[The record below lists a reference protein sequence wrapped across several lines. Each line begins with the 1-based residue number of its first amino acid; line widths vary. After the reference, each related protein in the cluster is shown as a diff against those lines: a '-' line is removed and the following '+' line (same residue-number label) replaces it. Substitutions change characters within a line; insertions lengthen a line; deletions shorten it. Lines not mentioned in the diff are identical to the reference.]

1 MSWSPSSSVSAAPPP
16 AEPPTAWTACHTL
29 ALDDAPSRVCS
40 SCAPSRVC
48 SNCCEEIISGGE
60 GDGGGGRRHA
70 CKQLACVQVVE
81 ARLGRGPGARVVG
94 RVIGRGTSS
103 AVAWAHG
110 SDGVHCVS
118 PGDLPTWWTS
128 VELRRAR
135 AERRQ
140 LRHAR
145 AAACERAADRDG
157 AVAGGTR
164 VPLLGTT
171 FGEAATLRF
180 RFEVSGDRRR
190 SLCLWAARRSCAR
203 RRRRVTLDATCAS
216 ACGGGVGGV
225 SDGVDG
231 GGGMIAGDGVGGED

>member
-1 MSWSPSSSVSAAPPP
+1 MARATVVVVDGTLASSSP
-16 AEPPTAWTACHTL
+16 A
-29 ALDDAPSRVCS
+29 SRWL
-40 SCAPSRVC
+40 RL
-48 SNCCEEIISGGE
+48 G
-60 GDGGGGRRHA
+60 
-70 CKQLACVQVVE
+70 
-81 ARLGRGPGARVVG
+81 LGRGPGARVVG

-164 VPLLGTT
+164 VPLLGAT

-190 SLCLWAARRSCAR
+190 SLCLWAARSSCVRGAA
-203 RRRRVTLDATCAS
+203 VA
-216 ACGGGVGGV
+216 
-225 SDGVDG
+225 
-231 GGGMIAGDGVGGED
+231 